1 MLFSVVVPVY
11 NEAAVLPAFW
21 NRLSGVLK
29 QVGCAWEVLFV
40 NDGSR
45 DGTPELLAELSRQE
59 PRVKV
64 LSFSRNFGHQAAITA
79 GLDFAAGDAVAM
91 MDADLQDPPEL
102 LPQMLQLYEQ
112 GYEVVSAQ
120 RASRRGD
127 PWLKRKT
134 ATLFYWVM
142 RRAMSER
149 LLPEVGDYRLFSR
162 EALEAIRGFREQH
175 RFMRGL
181 VAWLGLKEAVVSFH
195 REPRFEG
202 ESKYPLLKMLRLSWT
217 GISSFSAL
225 PLRIATL
232 CGFMLCFIAFG
243 FFLYVL
249 YGVFVIRNVVPGWA
263 SLAALQC
270 LFSGITLVSVGLTA
284 DYVARIYDES
294 KNRPLYI
301 VSGMTN
307 MRRPDVTPPRAV
319 ICCRDPAGS
328 PADGAP
334 R

>member
-1 MLFSVVVPVY
+1 MG
-11 NEAAVLPAFW
+11 EAQ
-21 NRLSGVLK
+21 RVLK

-120 RASRRGD
+120 RISRRGD
-127 PWLKRKT
+127 NWLKRKT

-149 LLPEVGDYRLFSR
+149 LLPGS
-162 EALEAIRGFREQH
+162 
-175 RFMRGL
+175 RGL
-181 VAWLGLKEAVVSFH
+181 PAVQS
-195 REPRFEG
+195 RGAR
-202 ESKYPLLKMLRLSWT
+202 SRTRLSRT
-217 GISSFSAL
+217 APVHARPGGLARAEGGRCLLSPRAAVRGGKQVSAPEDAAAVLDRYLLAPAL

-307 MRRPDVTPPRAV
+307 MRRPDVLLPGP
-319 ICCRDPAGS
+319 
-328 PADGAP
+328 
-334 R
+334 